1 VPTPPGFASVSYQ
14 LTQTGLTRNAYLT
27 FGVDPTATDPAAVAV
42 SVQAAYN
49 DPGSLNSVMDS
60 TVSLT
65 ATRVSL
71 GTDGSAD
78 LVYVLSA
85 SIAGGGGSLASPPPN
100 CAVLV
105 KKSTDLGGRRGRG
118 RMYIPWCL
126 LGTNISE
133 AGVIAAGS
141 ITTIQNAV
149 NAWRTALTTR
159 AVPLVLLHRP
169 GKSAIQPPSPVT
181 NLAVDNRVATQRRR
195 VGR

>member
-1 VPTPPGFASVSYQ
+1 
-14 LTQTGLTRNAYLT
+14 
-27 FGVDPTATDPAAVAV
+27 
-42 SVQAAYN
+42 
-49 DPGSLNSVMDS
+49 MDS

-85 SIAGGGGSLASPPPN
+85 SVAGGGGSMVSAPPN

-118 RMYIPWCL
+118 RMYIPWCV
-126 LGTNISE
+126 LGVNISE
-133 AGVIAAGS
+133 AGVIAGAS
-141 ITTIQNAV
+141 VTSIQNAV

-169 GKSAIQPPSPVT
+169 GKSALAPPSPVT
-181 NLAVDNRVATQRRR
+181 GLAVDNRVATQRRR